1 MYPKKKI
8 LLIILSTGMLLL
20 VFGIWY
26 KYKYSME
33 TANEFQ
39 VNSPDYTRKLVIA
52 TQGSEFKNLV
62 TNEVIDHFK
71 EDSIF
76 IQVIDVSSLPK
87 IQLKDYNAVVLMH
100 TWENWKPPVEVKEF
114 INRTTS
120 ENSKIVIFTTSGQ
133 GNYKMDGV
141 DAITGESNLE
151 EIKNFSQKIIDKLS
165 PLLKPKQK

>member
-1 MYPKKKI
+1 
-8 LLIILSTGMLLL
+8 
-20 VFGIWY
+20 
-26 KYKYSME
+26 ME

-39 VNSPDYTRKLVIA
+39 VNSPNYIRKLVIA

-62 TNEVIDHFK
+62 TNEIIDHFK

-120 ENSKIVIFTTSGQ
+120 EKSKIVILTTSGQ

-151 EIKNFSQKIIDKLS
+151 EIKFFSQKIIDKLS
-165 PLLKPKQK
+165 PLLKPKQ